1 MTDTENVFDG
11 FALLGD
17 DEEFDVDKIFGSG
30 SDEPAPPPPAPTLA
44 EEVKSQPEPE
54 QTLPAKT
61 QEVPAEEK
69 QPLELFSAFTSA
81 ESDPIPEAAPVKSIA
96 PRPQTQ
102 LSLFDKPPVF
112 QYGGAREQITDAD
125 MTFEALRIQKAD
137 DFPELE
143 DASAVTWQVRYGDI
157 TKAVLAPKT
166 DTIAAVILKPN

>member
-11 FALLGD
+11 FALLDD

-54 QTLPAKT
+54 QVQTEATESQHEPEQTLPAKT
-61 QEVPAEEK
+61 QEAPAEAK
-69 QPLELFSAFTSA
+69 QSLDIFSAFTSA
-81 ESDPIPEAAPVKSIA
+81 ESDPIPEVTPVKSIA

-112 QYGGAREQITDAD
+112 QYGGERAD
-125 MTFEALRIQKAD
+125 HGCQHDLRGPAY
-137 DFPELE
+137 PE
-143 DASAVTWQVRYGDI
+143 SG
-157 TKAVLAPKT
+157 
-166 DTIAAVILKPN
+166 